1 MDAVTFYL
9 AAVRFDLEA
18 VTFDLECV
26 RLDLELV
33 TFDLE
38 AVTFDLELVRFDLE
52 AVTIYY
58 FIEIQLF
65 IKSTYAKIN
74 DTFCRYSLTISH
86 FVAMATLGFCD
97 MNFGRAGAQVKFI
110 FTFFI

>member
-1 MDAVTFYL
+1 M

-18 VTFDLECV
+18 DTFDLECV

-38 AVTFDLELVRFDLE
+38 TVRFDLELVRFDLE

-65 IKSTYAKIN
+65 VKNTYGEIN

-86 FVAMATLGFCD
+86 FVAIATLVFCD
-97 MNFGRAGAQVKFI
+97 MNFVRAGAQVKFI
-110 FTFFI
+110 FAFFI

>member
-1 MDAVTFYL
+1 MET
-9 AAVRFDLEA
+9 
-18 VTFDLECV
+18 
-26 RLDLELV
+26 V

-38 AVTFDLELVRFDLE
+38 AVTFDLEAVRFDLECVTFDLELVTFDLETVRFDLEAVRIDLE

-65 IKSTYAKIN
+65 IKSTYGEIN

-97 MNFGRAGAQVKFI
+97 MNFRLV
-110 FTFFI
+110 